1 MPPTEHVPP
10 SPRDRFPG
18 DRHEPRAGGSSVA
31 GAQLDP
37 ADRHPR
43 SRRFLQEVTY
53 PHSIHPA
60 LVPGVS
66 VEDQKVRYGIDRIV
80 FGVAA
85 AAILAFIAWG
95 VADSAQVT
103 KVTTAMLTWVMTNLG
118 WLFNGLAIVLLL
130 FLLGVAVSPY
140 GRIPLGLDGEE
151 PEFSTASWTAML
163 FGAGI
168 GIGIIFFGPYEP
180 MTYFLSPRPGSAEPG
195 TAEAVPKAMAQAA
208 LHWGVNAWAFYALV
222 GLAVAYASYRRGRVP
237 LMSSIFAP
245 LMRRTPHETAAGR
258 AIDVLAIIATL
269 FGTAASLGIG
279 ALQIARGVEI
289 VTGWGEGGNTAA
301 LVIIM
306 VLTIGTIASAVSGLA
321 KGIRWLSNI
330 NLVLALVLAVFFF
343 VVGPTVFL
351 LNMIPSVFVT
361 YLGEMPSMLSASM
374 ADGPAMQQFLSSW
387 TTFYWAWWV
396 SWAPFVGIF
405 TAKISRG
412 RTVRQF
418 VLGVLLI
425 PGTIIILAFTMLG
438 GTAIWHQR
446 DSRAIAPDGTAET
459 LPAPQDIFFTVLD
472 QLPGAQLVAP
482 IVIVMLAIFFITSS
496 DSASLVNSQ
505 LSQRGNPE
513 PNRLVT
519 VFWAICMAGIAVVIL
534 LIGGQS
540 ALTGLQNLVTVS
552 ALPFAVV
559 MIGMTIA
566 LLRDFSTDPMMIRRE
581 FREQALENAV
591 RQGVTEYGDDFKLAV
606 EPAHGEAE
614 QWSVG
619 KDFESTADEYTAW
632 YERTDEDGRPVAYDY
647 ATNEYVEGVD
657 DTVGRPTA
665 DGRPTAQSHA
675 P

>member
-1 MPPTEHVPP
+1 MPTPPTGG
-10 SPRDRFPG
+10 PRRRD
-18 DRHEPRAGGSSVA
+18 AA
-31 GAQLDP
+31 GAHAAAPDP
-37 ADRHPR
+37 HGRR
-43 SRRFLQEVTY
+43 RRFLREVSY
-53 PHSIHPA
+53 PHNIHPA
-60 LVPGVS
+60 IVPGVS
-66 VEDQKVRYGIDRIV
+66 VEDQKVRYGIDKV
-80 FGVAA
+80 VLGAA
-85 AAILAFIAWG
+85 AAAVLAFIAWG
-95 VADSAQVT
+95 LSDAAQVT
-103 KVTTAMLTWVMTNLG
+103 RVTTAMLTWVMANLG
-118 WLFNGLAIVLLL
+118 WLFNGMAVVLVL
-130 FLLGVAVSPY
+130 FLLGVAFSPY

-151 PEFSTASWTAML
+151 AEFSTASWTAIL

-195 TAEAVPKAMAQAA
+195 TAEAVPRAMAQAA

-245 LMRRTPHETAAGR
+245 LMRREPHETAVGR
-258 AIDVLAIIATL
+258 TIDVLAILATL

-279 ALQIARGVEI
+279 ALQIASGVEI
-289 VTGWGEGGNTAA
+289 VTGWGRGGNTLA
-301 LVIIM
+301 LLIIM
-306 VLTIGTIASAVSGLA
+306 VLTIGTIASAVSGLG

-330 NLVLALVLAVFFF
+330 NLVLAMLLALFFF

-351 LNMIPSVFVT
+351 LNIIPSVFVT
-361 YLGEMPSMLSASM
+361 YVDQMPAMLSASM
-374 ADGPAMQQFLSSW
+374 ADGPETAKFLSSW

-418 VLGVLLI
+418 ILGVLFI

-446 DSRAIAPDGTAET
+446 DSRAIAPDGTLDS

-472 QLPGAQLVAP
+472 QLPGAGVVAP
-482 IVIVMLAIFFITSS
+482 VVIVMLAIFFVTSS

-513 PNRLVT
+513 PRRAVT
-519 VFWAICMAGIAVVIL
+519 AFWALCMAGIAVVIL
-534 LIGGQS
+534 LIGGAT

-559 MIGMTIA
+559 MIGMCVA
-566 LLRDFSTDPMMIRRE
+566 VLRDFSTDPMMIRRE
-581 FREQALENAV
+581 FRQQALENAV
-591 RQGVTEYGDDFKLAV
+591 REGVTEYGDDFKLAV
-606 EPAHGEAE
+606 EPAHGEAG
-614 QWSVG
+614 QWAAG
-619 KDFESTADEYTAW
+619 RDFESTAEEYTAW
-632 YERTDEDGRPVAYDY
+632 YQRTDEDGDPVAYDY
-647 ATNEYVEGVD
+647 DAGEYPGEEPAHG
-657 DTVGRPTA
+657 TPQGPRA
-665 DGRPTAQSHA
+665 D
-675 P
+675 

>member
-1 MPPTEHVPP
+1 MPSSRPEDARPQHPR
-10 SPRDRFPG
+10 PRDAVVGAHR
-18 DRHEPRAGGSSVA
+18 DRLSHRTST
-31 GAQLDP
+31 
-37 ADRHPR
+37 
-43 SRRFLQEVTY
+43 RRFLDEVNY

-66 VEDQKVRYGIDRIV
+66 VEDQKVHFGLDKIV
-80 FGVAA
+80 FGVAG
-85 AAILAFIAWG
+85 AAIVAFIAWG
-95 VADSAQVT
+95 LADAAQVT
-103 KVTTAMLTWVMTNLG
+103 RVTTAMLTWVMTNLG

-130 FLLGVAVSPY
+130 FLLGIAVSPY

-151 PEFSTASWTAML
+151 TEFSTASWTAML

-180 MTYFLSPRPGSAEPG
+180 MSYFLSPRPGSAEAG
-195 TAEAVPKAMAQAA
+195 SADAVPKAMAQAA

-245 LMRRTPHETAAGR
+245 LFRKDPHHTAAGR
-258 AIDVLAIIATL
+258 TIDILAIIATL

-279 ALQIARGVEI
+279 ALQIASGVEI
-289 VTGWGEGGNTAA
+289 VTGWGTGGNAA
-301 LVIIM
+301 AITIIV
-306 VLTIGTIASAVSGLA
+306 VLTVGTIASAVSGLA
-321 KGIRWLSNI
+321 KGIRWLSNV
-330 NLVLALVLAVFFF
+330 NLVLALLLATFFF

-351 LNMIPSVFVT
+351 LNIVPSVFVT
-361 YLGEMPSMLSASM
+361 YFDQMPSMLSASM
-374 ADGPAMQQFLSSW
+374 ADGPEMQSFLSSW

-418 VLGVLLI
+418 ILGVLFI

-446 DSRAIAPDGTAET
+446 DSQAIAPDGTLES
-459 LPAPQDIFFTVLD
+459 LPAPQNIFFTVLD
-472 QLPGAQLVAP
+472 QLPGAAIVAP
-482 IVIVMLAIFFITSS
+482 VVILMLAIFFITSS

-505 LSQRGNPE
+505 LSQGGNPE
-513 PNRLVT
+513 PKRLVT
-519 VFWAICMAGIAVVIL
+519 VFWALCMAGIAAVML

-540 ALTGLQNLVTVS
+540 ALNGLQNLVTVS

-559 MIGMTIA
+559 MIGMCVA
-566 LLRDFSTDPMMIRRE
+566 LLRDFSTDPMMIRRA
-581 FREQALENAV
+581 FQQRAVDNAV
-591 RQGVTEYGDDFKLAV
+591 REGVTEYGDDFKLAV

-614 QWSVG
+614 RWSVG
-619 KDFESTADEYTAW
+619 KDFESTAEEYTAW
-632 YERTDEDGRPVAYDY
+632 YQRTDEEGEPVEFDY
-647 ATNEYVEGVD
+647 ATNEYVEDGAE
-657 DTVGRPTA
+657 PTPS
-665 DGRPTAQSHA
+665 DPDKTPREGP
-675 P
+675 